1 VNYTTIFFDGYG
13 TLFDKAFDALYEA
26 CQIIVDDLQ
35 IDMSKEAFLDHWDR
49 YFFPL
54 LRERDFISF
63 WDAHIIGLEK
73 TFADL
78 NVRANPESYMTG
90 LFDAF
95 GRVPLFCDVKPAID
109 ALSGLKTGVIS
120 NADHGHLTL
129 ALGNNELSFPV
140 VISSES
146 ARCYKPNPDIFFS
159 AFEALGA
166 YPDQTLYVG
175 DSQEDDIVGARR
187 AGISIAWLNR
197 DGAVRRDGIPEPDY
211 EISSLSA
218 LCNILEEK

>member
-1 VNYTTIFFDGYG
+1 MYTTIFFDGYG
-13 TLFDKAFDALYEA
+13 TLFDKAFDALYET
-26 CQIIVDDLQ
+26 CQVIVDDLG
-35 IDMSKEAFLDHWDR
+35 IDMSREAFLDYWDQ

-54 LRERDFISF
+54 LREGDFIAF

-78 NVRANPESYMTG
+78 NVQADPEVYMLH

-95 GRVPLFCDVKPAID
+95 GRVPVFCDVKPTLD
-109 ALSGLKTGVIS
+109 ALSDVQTGVIS

-129 ALGNNELSFPV
+129 ALSNNDLSFPV

-146 ARCYKPNPDIFFS
+146 ARCYKPNSDIFFS

-166 YPDQTLYVG
+166 DPDQTLYVG

-187 AGISIAWLNR
+187 AGISVAWLNR
-197 DGAVRRDGIPEPDY
+197 DGAVRRDDIPEPDY
-211 EISSLSA
+211 EINSLSE
-218 LCNILEEK
+218 LCNVLEEK